1 MLLSLTIDN
10 VVLIEHQV
18 LELGPGF
25 NVLTGETGAGKS
37 MVVAALALV
46 LGGRARPEIVRGGA
60 REAEVAA
67 LFEIEPGSRVAA
79 KLEAA
84 GVPCDGELVVR
95 RVVQAEGRS
104 RAFLNGKLSTA
115 AQLAELGPD
124 LCDIASQH
132 ESVSLTD
139 PGTHLEYLDA
149 YGRLETMRD
158 ALGAQVV
165 ELAAIVREIQRV
177 REAERGRSERED
189 FLAFQ
194 LREI

>member
-18 LELGPGF
+18 LELGSGF

-37 MVVAALALV
+37 MVVDALALV
-46 LGGRARPEIVRGGA
+46 LGGRASPEIVRTGQ

-84 GVPCDGELVVR
+84 GIPCDGELVVR

-115 AQLAELGPD
+115 AQLADLGPD

-132 ESVSLTD
+132 ESVALTD
-139 PGTHLEYLDA
+139 MKAFHLIRVVADKNKRRAPLKVNAIANDA
-149 YGRLETMRD
+149 HIHE
-158 ALGAQVV
+158 
-165 ELAAIVREIQRV
+165 RV
-177 REAERGRSERED
+177 APDGCE
-189 FLAFQ
+189 
-194 LREI
+194 